1 MENETFRNRINSFK
15 YAIQGVIDLF
25 QSQPNARIHLF
36 ILFFVILA
44 GSYFQLSITEWCL
57 ITLVSS
63 TVLAAEA
70 ANTAIE
76 YLTDLVS
83 PDYDPLAGKAKD
95 VAAASV
101 LFIAI
106 GAAIVG
112 GLIFLPYLYD
122 LITRA

>member
-1 MENETFRNRINSFK
+1 MENGTFRNRINSFK
-15 YAIQGVIDLF
+15 YAIQGIIDLF

-36 ILFFVILA
+36 VLFFVLIA
-44 GSYFQLSITEWCL
+44 GSYFQLTTIEWCL
-57 ITLVSS
+57 ITLVST

-83 PDYDPLAGKAKD
+83 PNYNVLAGKAKD
-95 VAAASV
+95 AAAASV
-101 LFIAI
+101 LFTAI

-112 GLIFLPYLYD
+112 LLIFVPHLYD
-122 LITRA
+122 LLFF